1 MTYSGI
7 EFHGKWPEM
16 LRAEVEDLILQ
27 YDQRAD
33 RPPAEKAPKNETSG
47 KGALLDRPA
56 SPTGAASSNDSARKR
71 FSGAR
76 TPDHTSDVEG
86 KTPGPWIVQRNPS
99 PTGPLY
105 AVGRMARNGQGALGP
120 ILCDSDEALL
130 DKLRRLL
137 SERD

>member
-7 EFHGKWPEM
+7 EFHGNWPEM

-27 YDQRAD
+27 HDQQAD
-33 RPPAEKAPKNETSG
+33 RPPAKEVSE

-56 SPTGAASSNDSARKR
+56 SSDGSVSSNTPTRKR
-71 FSGAR
+71 FSEGER
-76 TPDHTSDVEG
+76 THDHPPDAEAEPS
-86 KTPGPWIVQRNPS
+86 GPWIAQRNPS

-105 AVGRMARNGQGALGP
+105 AVGRTARNGQGALGP

-137 SERD
+137 SERG